1 MSEENVEVVRRAWEA
16 AWVRKDNET
25 ALALYDP
32 EVQIDLTAVPHVGQ
46 SRVYFRLEGLQEF
59 FRDLLA
65 SFGEMKVEVE
75 EWIDA
80 GERVIAMVHTYGRGR
95 RSGVPVDKL
104 EAHLWTVRDGLLLRL
119 QIFATRAEALE
130 AAGLSE

>member
-1 MSEENVEVVRRAWEA
+1 MSEENVEVVRKAWEA
-16 AWVRKDNET
+16 FKRRDNEA

-32 EVQIDLTAVPHVGQ
+32 EIEIDLRRRVSADA
-46 SRVYFRLEGLQEF
+46 RVYYGLEGVQEF
-59 FRDLLA
+59 FRDFLA
-65 SFGEMKVEVE
+65 SFGEWKTEVE

-80 GERVIAMVHTYGRGR
+80 GDQVIAMVRSYGRGR
-95 RSGVPVDKL
+95 HSGVPVDML

-119 QIFATRAEALE
+119 QVFATRAEALE

>member
-1 MSEENVEVVRRAWEA
+1 MTEENVEVVRRAWEA
-16 AWVRKDNET
+16 AWVRNDNET

-46 SRVYFRLEGLQEF
+46 SRVYFGLEGVQEWL
-59 FRDLLA
+59 RDLLA

-80 GERVIAMVHTYGRGR
+80 GERVIAMVHNYGRGK
-95 RSGVPVDKL
+95 RSGVAVDKP
-104 EAHLWTVRDGLLLRL
+104 EAHLWTVRDGLLVRL
-119 QIFATRAEALE
+119 QIFPTRSDALE

>member
-1 MSEENVEVVRRAWEA
+1 MSEENVEIVRGAWEA
-16 AWVRKDNET
+16 STRKDNEA

-32 EVQIDLTAVPHVGQ
+32 EVQIDLTAVTHIGR
-46 SRVYFRLEGLQEF
+46 SGVYFGLEGVQEF
-59 FRDLLA
+59 YRDLLA
-65 SFGEMKVEVE
+65 SFGELTSEVE

-80 GERVIAMVHTYGRGR
+80 GDGVIAMVRSYGRGR
-95 RSGVPVDKL
+95 RSGVPVDML

-130 AAGLSE
+130 AAGLRE